1 MEKEGMGT
9 YPGYVNRVVE
19 EAREHETNVETESNP
34 RVPEAAD

>member
-1 MEKEGMGT
+1 MGT

-19 EAREHETNVETESNP
+19 EARSAQSDVETEVSP